1 MNRQKK
7 GFTII
12 EVVLVLAIGGLIFL
26 MVFIALPALQRSQR
40 DTQRRQDVAIIASA
54 VRQYMAHNHNNAPP
68 DSGRDDST
76 EHTYDDDDR
85 KGTTWGSGNDSKA
98 LRRYLVDLDPGG
110 VTTVV
115 SVVNYVKEPSANNRF
130 TIAKTDIAGYVSV
143 YVGAKCPDLTKANGT
158 VVTIPQTKKQGD
170 IIIMRYMENGHWYC
184 LEV

>member
-1 MNRQKK
+1 MNKQKK

-40 DTQRRQDVAIIASA
+40 DTQRREDVAIIASA

-98 LRRYLVDLDPGG
+98 LRRYLV
-110 VTTVV
+110 V
-115 SVVNYVKEPSANNRF
+115 SIRAESR
-130 TIAKTDIAGYVSV
+130 
-143 YVGAKCPDLTKANGT
+143 
-158 VVTIPQTKKQGD
+158 Q
-170 IIIMRYMENGHWYC
+170 WYRS
-184 LEV
+184 